1 MGKDIKPTK
10 QPEVTYTIMEAV
22 PGITSRVMGVEG
34 DYDIPGLVAVTQY
47 GQTRM
52 YIGAVS
58 GAFVKTLRWKDIAT
72 NYNFEELRHAF
83 VPPTQEV
90 MEAIRKELAKRH
102 GTKVWSVGLI
112 YPIVKELIEQAMVN
126 GEIEEKKGNWL
137 ALE

>member
-1 MGKDIKPTK
+1 MSKDVKPTK
-10 QPEVTYTIMEAV
+10 QPEVAYTIMEAI

-34 DYDIPGLVAVTQY
+34 YYDIPGLVPVALY

-58 GAFVKTLRWKDIAT
+58 GAFVKTLRWKAVAT
-72 NYNFEELRHAF
+72 NFDFEELRHAF
-83 VPPTQEV
+83 VPPTPEV
-90 MEAIRKELAKRH
+90 MEVIRKELARLH
-102 GTKVWSVGLI
+102 GTTIWSVGLI

-126 GEIEEKKGNWL
+126 GEIGKKKGNWL